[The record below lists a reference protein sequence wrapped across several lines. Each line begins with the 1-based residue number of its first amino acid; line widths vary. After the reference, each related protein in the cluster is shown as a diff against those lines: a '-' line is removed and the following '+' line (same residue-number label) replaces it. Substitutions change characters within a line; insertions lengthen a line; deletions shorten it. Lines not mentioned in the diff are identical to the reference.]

1 MPALPL
7 LTILPRS
14 AAWSPP
20 LPATSAEA
28 TTTHEAEAEAGAD
41 ERAPPRTRAS
51 PGRPTA

>member
-14 AAWSPP
+14 AAWSQP
-20 LPATSAEA
+20 LPATGAEA
-28 TTTHEAEAEAGAD
+28 TTTHEPGAD